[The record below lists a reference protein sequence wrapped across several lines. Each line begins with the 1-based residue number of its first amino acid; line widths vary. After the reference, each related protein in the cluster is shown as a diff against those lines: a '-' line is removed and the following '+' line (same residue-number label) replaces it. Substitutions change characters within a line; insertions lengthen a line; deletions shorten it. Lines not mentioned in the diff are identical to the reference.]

1 MKSRTRHFKT
11 ILMAFVLLSPA
22 TTSAGS
28 HRQEIT
34 LEQFKWKSRLIV
46 LIATSP
52 QDADVEKQK
61 QFLSGADEGLNDR
74 DLKVIE
80 IYSTTQ
86 GYLDGQPL
94 PPENFSRL
102 RNQLELPG
110 QDFQFLLVGKDGTVK
125 LRATQAV
132 DPVEIFALIDSMP
145 MRQREMNENRM

>member
-1 MKSRTRHFKT
+1 MKLRIKHFKS
-11 ILMAFVLLSPA
+11 ILIALVLLSPA

-28 HRQEIT
+28 SRQDIT

-52 QDADVEKQK
+52 QHADVEKQK

-86 GYLDGQPL
+86 GFLDGQPL
-94 PPENFSRL
+94 PQESFSGL
-102 RNQLELPG
+102 RANLELPG
-110 QDFQFLLVGKDGTVK
+110 QSFQFLLVGKDGTVK
-125 LRATQAV
+125 LRSNRAV
-132 DPVEIFALIDSMP
+132 IAAEIFALIDSMP
-145 MRQREMNENRM
+145 MRQREMEENRK